1 VRMGLQTPGAPGARP
16 WSKIHDIVAMAEEA
30 EQLGFQSVW
39 LAGRW
44 DALTLVTLA
53 TTVTTRIELGT
64 AVVPTYPR
72 HPLALAQQTLAAHAA
87 SKGRVTLGIGVGQ
100 RTLITDQLGM
110 DYDHPIRHLR
120 EYIPV
125 LRGILNGDTVNHED
139 GRYPVTGL
147 KLTVPG
153 ATPPPQLMVAALGPQ
168 SLKVAGQLTDGTLMF
183 LAGPRYLEEVAVPI
197 ISAAAREAGRPV
209 PRISNGVPVC
219 VTSQREAGLE
229 RATTVFGHY
238 GQQPA
243 YRAILDRDGSATP
256 TDISLVGDAKTVMAG
271 LDRFASLGITDF
283 NATVFGD
290 GPKEINETLAVLAD
304 YARTHTS

>member
-1 VRMGLQTPGAPGARP
+1 MRMGLQTPGAPGARP
-16 WSKIHDIVAMAEEA
+16 WNLIHDVVAMVQQA
-30 EQLGFQSVW
+30 EQLGFHSVW

-44 DALTLVTLA
+44 DALTLVTLGS
-53 TTVTTRIELGT
+53 TVTKRIELGT

-87 SKGRVTLGIGVGQ
+87 SNARVTLGIGVGQ
-100 RTLITDQLGM
+100 RTLISDQLRM

-125 LRGILNGDTVNHED
+125 LRGILSGQTVDHD
-139 GRYPVTGL
+139 GQYPVAGL
-147 KLTVPG
+147 KLSIPG

-168 SLKVAGQLTDGTLMF
+168 SLKVTGQLTDGTLMF
-183 LAGPRYLEEVAVPI
+183 LAGPRYVEEVAVPI
-197 ISAAAREAGRPV
+197 ISAAARDAGRPA

-219 VTSQREAGLE
+219 VTAHRDAALE
-229 RATTVFGHY
+229 RATSVFGHY
-238 GQQPA
+238 GQQAA

-256 TDISLVGDAKTVMAG
+256 TNIALVGDARTVTAG

-283 NATVFGD
+283 NATVFGNTP
-290 GPKEINETLAVLAD
+290 GEIDETLAVLAE
-304 YARTHTS
+304 YGRTHSM